1 MKERPPY
8 RLVQTKKYF
17 FILSESIVCNTLPY
31 NIFQYQIGNINT
43 ERRFQQVST
52 INEAAT

>member
-17 FILSESIVCNTLPY
+17 FILSKSIVCNTLPY

-43 ERRFQQVST
+43 ERFQQVST